1 MRDPAPCAGHAV
13 AATDNSW
20 WSYPAATASTV
31 RYTANILDQY
41 TAVGAVTPTYDG
53 NGNLTFDGTLTYGY
67 DAESRLRHPR
77 VAPRSPRALD
87 SGTGAITKTGYQ
99 RYGGSPSAAGTFRYT
114 GARIDAETNVLYD
127 FRARMYSRCWGGSWR
142 WTRSARREG

>member
-41 TAVGAVTPTYDG
+41 AVGAVTPTYDG
-53 NGNLTFDGTLTYGY
+53 NGNLTFDLTFTYGY
-67 DAESRLRHPR
+67 DAESRLT
-77 VAPRSPRALD
+77 
-87 SGTGAITKTGYQ
+87 SGTE
-99 RYGGSPSAAGTFRYT
+99 GGTTVATRAQFRH
-114 GARIDAETNVLYD
+114 
-127 FRARMYSRCWGGSWR
+127 
-142 WTRSARREG
+142 RRHHQDRVPALRRKPVGLRHLPLHRRPD